1 MAQAEQRNPTPTPSK
16 TCRVLVASTGF
27 KTANGQTS
35 NYSSIITSGCNQVPL
50 QHCQLMYIS
59 VQKVKQAND
68 INPYR
73 IRKAKTHG
81 SLKFSFNLMKNLKK
95 KKKSWKSNSSLKVKG
110 YGNSGYP

>member
-35 NYSSIITSGCNQVPL
+35 NYSSVITSGCNQVPL

-81 SLKFSFNLMKNLKK
+81 RGSIDMKN
-95 KKKSWKSNSSLKVKG
+95 
-110 YGNSGYP
+110 